1 VVRNL
6 QEFGCRVDIF
16 DPWADPEDIRKEY
29 QLESVND
36 FSQISGKKY
45 DVIVLAVAH
54 RQFLELDIAALKSS
68 KAIVYDIKSVLPADL
83 VDDRL

>member
-1 VVRNL
+1 MVRNL

-16 DPWADPEDIRKEY
+16 DPWADPEDIKKEY
-29 QLESVND
+29 QLDSYSD
-36 FSQISGKKY
+36 LARISGKKY

-54 RQFLELDIAALKSS
+54 REFLNMDISAFKSDL
-68 KAIVYDIKSVLPADL
+68 AIVYDIKSVLPADM